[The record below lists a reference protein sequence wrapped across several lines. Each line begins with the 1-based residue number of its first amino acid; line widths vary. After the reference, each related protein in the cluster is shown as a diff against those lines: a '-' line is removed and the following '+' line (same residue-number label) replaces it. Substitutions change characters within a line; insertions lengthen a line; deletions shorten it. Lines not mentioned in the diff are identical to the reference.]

1 MPDYQNQNE
10 NDLTAARTDDLFQEK
25 HFDVCRST
33 DRLFVALM
41 VVQWIGGIVA
51 ALIVSPNTWIGTTS
65 EVHLHVWAAML
76 LGGIISSLPVFLGL
90 TRAGQP
96 QTRHVIA
103 TAQVLW
109 CGLLIHLTGGRIET
123 HFYLFVSFAFLS
135 FYREWR
141 LLIIPTIIAAADHII
156 RGFWWPESVY
166 GVFVQSPFRWIEHA
180 AWLLLEV
187 GILASCCQRIISE
200 MYEVAERQ
208 AQLESTNRCIEDRIR
223 ERTHELSVSEARLSS
238 SEARLQSMLDS
249 MLDPMITV
257 NTQGIIQAATRSVK
271 AGLGWQPDDLIGQ
284 NIDVLLPELSSHEL
298 NDQLNSSHQTG
309 ASNLLSRPQ
318 ELQVKCRDDTRY
330 PAFVTLWRVDLPDQ
344 SEPLIMGTIHDI
356 TEEKQREEELER
368 LNQQLVEA
376 AREAGQSE
384 IATNV
389 LHNVG
394 NVLNSVNVSVGM
406 FEDRI
411 HSSQVASLN
420 KAIDIMEQHLD
431 DLGQYVTQDERGK
444 HLPQFLIDVSRKIAT
459 DEEELLSEVNSL
471 RTSVDHIKT
480 VVAAQQA
487 YATGMS
493 GFIEQLSLADMLE
506 DALQINAASMT
517 RHAVRIVRQFDD
529 IEPLLSDRQK
539 LLQIVVNL
547 INNAKQACDESGH
560 ESKQVTISL
569 RRTDEDHAVIEVRDN
584 GMGIAREN
592 LTRIFAHGFS
602 TRKEGHGFGLHS
614 SVLAAEELG
623 ATLIAASD
631 GPGKGAVFT
640 LSIPYQTQEVTQCAP

>member
-10 NDLTAARTDDLFQEK
+10 NERTAVRTDELFQEK
-25 HFDVCRST
+25 HFEVCRST

-41 VVQWIGGIVA
+41 VIQWVGGIVA
-51 ALIVSPNTWIGTTS
+51 ALTVSPNTWIGTTS
-65 EVHLHVWAAML
+65 EVHLHVWAAVL

-90 TRAGQP
+90 TRAGHR
-96 QTRHVIA
+96 QTRHIIA

-156 RGFWWPESVY
+156 RGFWWPASVY
-166 GVFVQSPFRWIEHA
+166 GVFVESPFRWIEHA

-187 GILASCCQRIISE
+187 GILASCCRRSILE
-200 MYEVAERQ
+200 MYEVSERQ

-223 ERTHELSVSEARLSS
+223 ERTRELSVSEARLSS

-257 NTQGIIQAATRSVK
+257 NTRGTIQAATRSVK

-284 NIDVLLPELSSHEL
+284 NIDVLLPKLSSQLHDYLELS
-298 NDQLNSSHQTG
+298 HQAGT
-309 ASNLLSRPQ
+309 SNVLSRPR
-318 ELQVKCRDDTRY
+318 EFQVKRRHETRF
-330 PAFVTLWRVDLPDQ
+330 PALVTLWRVDLPDQ

-356 TEEKQREEELER
+356 TEKKQREEELER
-368 LNQQLVEA
+368 LNHQLVEA

-411 HSSQVASLN
+411 QSSEATSLN

-431 DLGQYVTQDERGK
+431 DLGDYVTQDERGK

-459 DEEELLSEVNSL
+459 DEEELLSEVNAL
-471 RTSVDHIKT
+471 RTSVDHIKA

-493 GFIEQLSLADMLE
+493 GFIEQVSLEDMLE

-517 RHAVRIVRQFDD
+517 RHAVEIVRQFNA
-529 IEPLLSDRQK
+529 IEPILSDRQK

-547 INNAKQACDESGH
+547 INNAKQACDESGN

-569 RRTDEDHAVIEVRDN
+569 RRTDENDAVIEVRDN

-602 TRKEGHGFGLHS
+602 TRKDGHGFGLHS

-623 ATLIAASD
+623 GTLIATSD
-631 GPGKGAVFT
+631 GPGKGALFT
-640 LSIPYQTQEVTQCAP
+640 LSIPYQTQEVSQCAP